1 MAYPVN
7 SVADYYTHCKRQPT
21 ALPELQNYQP
31 HQSFTVML
39 KVIFNRLKP
48 QANEI
53 IADEQ
58 AEFRA
63 RRSTT
68 EKLFNF
74 KIL

>member
-7 SVADYYTHCKRQPT
+7 SVAGYYIHCKKQST
-21 ALPELQNYQP
+21 ALSELQNYQP

-58 AEFRA
+58 AGC
-63 RRSTT
+63 
-68 EKLFNF
+68 
-74 KIL
+74 